1 MSAAAWVILDS
12 VQKGRKLTNIAR
24 YLLTKEALKK
34 NELIVYHCVK
44 GNADKQVP
52 TKGDF

>member
-1 MSAAAWVILDS
+1 MSAAAWSILDP
-12 VQKGRKLTNIAR
+12 VQRTRKLTNVAR
-24 YLLTKEALKK
+24 YLLTKQVLK
-34 NELIVYHCVK
+34 NELIVYYRVK